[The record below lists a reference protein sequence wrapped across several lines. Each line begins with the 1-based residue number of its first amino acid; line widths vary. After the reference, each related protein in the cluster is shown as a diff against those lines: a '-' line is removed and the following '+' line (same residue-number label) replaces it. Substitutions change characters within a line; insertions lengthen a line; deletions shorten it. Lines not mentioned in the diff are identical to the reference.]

1 MWLTSSG
8 DLIYE
13 NELSQVKAMV
23 DCPPSSPTA
32 KMFCPY
38 CQHAVLPSDTTI
50 SGDDH
55 RMCFV
60 HLYTKGLIKGDTP
73 AENKASWIALCSAHV
88 PPKAKVRRV
97 KLTPAQRTSTVPG
110 SLLTSKF

>member
-1 MWLTSSG
+1 VK
-8 DLIYE
+8 

-23 DCPPSSPTA
+23 DCPPSPPTA

-73 AENKASWIALCSAHV
+73 AENKESWIALCSAHV

-97 KLTPAQRTSTVPG
+97 KLMPAQRKTTVPG
-110 SLLTSKF
+110 SLF

>member
-1 MWLTSSG
+1 VTH
-8 DLIYE
+8 E

-60 HLYTKGLIKGDTP
+60 HLYTKGLIKGNTP
-73 AENKASWIALCSAHV
+73 AENRDSWIALCSAHV

-97 KLTPAQRTSTVPG
+97 KLTPAQRTTTVPG